1 MLKYLKKDPVLF
13 ISGILAIVSCFFV
26 HPDQEYLAYIDWR
39 VLGILFSMML
49 VVAELVRIGLF
60 KRLTDMLL
68 ARVHS
73 SGAVS
78 LILVWLC
85 FFMGMILT
93 NDVTLVTMVP
103 FAIGVMTSFGDRK
116 NTTYTLILMTVA
128 ANLGSMQTPIG
139 NPQNLYLYTR
149 YSVPLGHFLL
159 LMLPYSLLS
168 LALVS
173 LAVFILC
180 RKGGSS
186 KRESG
191 KLTPLNK
198 PKLLISLLLFLCCL
212 LVVARVIDYRI
223 VLAVLIAAMLVID
236 RKAFHYVDFTLLI
249 TFVFFFVF
257 VGNMGRIDA
266 VKDVIGNVVGSAP
279 VLTAVLSSQ
288 VISNVPAALLLSAF
302 TDNADAL
309 IIGTNLGG
317 LGTLIASMASLIT
330 YKFHSAMPKP
340 EDKKTPGYIPAF
352 SLVNIVFLV
361 LLFGLYLLIGRS

>member
-1 MLKYLKKDPVLF
+1 MLNYIKKDPVLF
-13 ISGILAIVSCFFV
+13 VSGILAIVSCFFV
-26 HPDQEYLAYIDWR
+26 HPDPEYMGYIDWR

-60 KRLTDMLL
+60 KRLTGMLL
-68 ARVHS
+68 SKVHTS
-73 SGAVS
+73 RAVS

-85 FFMGMILT
+85 FFMGMVLT

-103 FAIGVMTSFGDRK
+103 FAIGVMSSFGNRK

-139 NPQNLYLYTR
+139 NPQNLYLYTK
-149 YSVPLGHFLL
+149 YSVALGDFLK

-168 LALVS
+168 LVLVTA
-173 LAVFILC
+173 AVFILC
-180 RKGGSS
+180 KNTGTSARDKDQH
-186 KRESG
+186 E
-191 KLTPLNK
+191 PLNK
-198 PKLLISLLLFLCCL
+198 AKLIISLLLFAACL
-212 LVVARVIDYRI
+212 LVVARLIDYRI
-223 VLAVLIAAMLVID
+223 VLAVLIIAMIFMD

-249 TFVFFFVF
+249 TFIFFFVF

-266 VKDVIGNVVGSAP
+266 VREVIGSVVGNAP

-302 TDNADAL
+302 TDNGNAL

-340 EDKKTPGYIPAF
+340 ADKKAPGYIPAF
-352 SLVNIVFLV
+352 SVINLIFLA
-361 LLFGLYLLIGRS
+361 LLFGLYLLLNKI

>member
-85 FFMGMILT
+85 FFMGMVLT

-103 FAIGVMTSFGDRK
+103 FAIGVMSSFGDRR

-149 YSVPLGHFLL
+149 YSVPLGDFLK

-168 LALVS
+168 LALVT

-180 RKGGSS
+180 KNTGTSS
-186 KRESG
+186 RDKDQHE
-191 KLTPLNK
+191 PLNK
-198 PKLLISLLLFLCCL
+198 TKLIISLLLFVLCL
-212 LVVARVIDYRI
+212 LVVARVIEYWI
-223 VLAVLIAAMLVID
+223 VLLILIAVMIFMD

-266 VKDVIGNVVGSAP
+266 VREVIGNVVGSAP

-302 TDNADAL
+302 TDNGSAL

-352 SLVNIVFLV
+352 SVINIIFLAI
-361 LLFGLYLLIGRS
+361 LFGAYLLISAL

>member
-1 MLKYLKKDPVLF
+1 MLKFVKKDPVLVT
-13 ISGILAIVSCFFV
+13 SGILAIVSCFFV
-26 HPDQEYLAYIDWR
+26 RPDQEYAGYIDWR

-60 KRLTDMLL
+60 KKLTDMLL
-68 ARVHS
+68 EKVHTS
-73 SGAVS
+73 RAVS

-103 FAIGVMTSFGDRK
+103 FAIGVMNSFDDRK
-116 NTTYTLILMTVA
+116 STTYTLILMTVA

-139 NPQNLYLYTR
+139 NPQNLYLYTK
-149 YSVPLGHFLL
+149 YAVPLGDFLK

-168 LALVS
+168 LALVTA
-173 LAVFILC
+173 AVFILC
-180 RKGGSS
+180 KKTVSG
-186 KRESG
+186 KRE
-191 KLTPLNK
+191 KEQNK
-198 PKLLISLLLFLCCL
+198 SLDRPRLIISLLLFALCL
-212 LVVARVIDYRI
+212 LVVARVIEYWI
-223 VLAVLIAAMLVID
+223 VLLVLIAVMIFMD

-266 VKDVIGNVVGSAP
+266 VREVISNVVETEP
-279 VLTAVLSSQ
+279 VLTAALSSQ

-302 TDNADAL
+302 TRNGQAL

-352 SLVNIVFLV
+352 TVINIIFL
-361 LLFGLYLLIGRS
+361 LILFGLYLLLSKL